1 MKTYARKGNDMKILV
16 INSGSSSIKY
26 QLFDM
31 SAGKV
36 LASGVLEQIGE
47 ARSRL
52 THLTRNARDEMV
64 EIVKIAKVADHQA
77 GFQLIGCVL
86 SESGALADTGE
97 LSGIGHRVVH
107 GGEEFKEPTRINKK
121 VIDTIR
127 RLIPLAPLHNPANLM
142 GIEVAMQSAPEVPQ
156 IAVFDTAFHQSIPAH
171 AFRYAIP
178 QNLYEAHHV
187 RRYGFHGT
195 SHYYVAKQAAN
206 LLHRTLQSLNL
217 ITLHLGNG
225 ASMAAVKGGRSLDT
239 SMGMTPLEG
248 LIMGTRSGD
257 IDPAIIFY
265 LERKTGMERDKVE
278 FILNHESG
286 LKGICGVND
295 MRKIEKL
302 AEAGNARARLAI
314 EMVCYRIKKYIGAY
328 YAVLGQLD
336 ALVFTAGIGEN
347 SPLIRARSCRGLSH
361 LGIDV
366 DPLKNDRRSEEA
378 FEIQST
384 SSRVKILVVPTDEE
398 LEIAQQTVA
407 CIQKFATD

>member
-52 THLTRNARDEMV
+52 THQKRNARDKMV
-64 EIVKIAKVADHQA
+64 EIVKTDKVADHQA
-77 GFQLIGCVL
+77 GFQLIGSVL
-86 SESGALADTGE
+86 NESGALADTGE

-178 QNLYEAHHV
+178 RNLYEAHHV

-347 SPLIRARSCRGLSH
+347 SSLIRARSCRGLSH